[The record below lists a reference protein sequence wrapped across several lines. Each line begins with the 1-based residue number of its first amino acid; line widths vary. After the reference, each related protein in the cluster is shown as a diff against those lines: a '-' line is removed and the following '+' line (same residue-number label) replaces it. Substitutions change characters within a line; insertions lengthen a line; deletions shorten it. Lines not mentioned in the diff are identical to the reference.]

1 MLLQTSMTYFE
12 WLILK
17 DAGKKINLDLKKTN
31 TLDISQ
37 NIFFHVPHKKKIKL
51 IE

>member
-17 DAGKKINLDLKKTN
+17 DAGKKNLDLKKTN

-37 NIFFHVPHKKKIKL
+37 NIFFHVPHKKK
-51 IE
+51 